1 MVHAVVG
8 VIVRVPES
16 SAEMAPC
23 GCFGI
28 IFELQHV
35 RGSRGAIV
43 QRTCSLGSRLLKV
56 GHPLKHKDN
65 TATANSFYKPQ
76 ALAVIWQFT
85 G

>member
-43 QRTCSLGSRLLKV
+43 QRTCGLGNHLLKV
-56 GHPLKHKDN
+56 GHPLKHIR
-65 TATANSFYKPQ
+65 TTQQTQTRFKPQ
-76 ALAVIWQFT
+76 TWQ
-85 G
+85 

>member
-1 MVHAVVG
+1 MVHTV
-8 VIVRVPES
+8 VRVVRAPES

-23 GCFGI
+23 GCFGM
-28 IFELQHV
+28 IFETPT

-43 QRTCSLGSRLLKV
+43 QRTYGLGNHLLKV